1 MTHIESPH
9 LDVTS
14 NVDSADISIKDPKDY
29 SAIEVGVYSKYNFLI
44 PSVSSLKK
52 VSVYL
57 NFETLFKGFNI

>member
-1 MTHIESPH
+1 MTHIKSMH
-9 LDVTS
+9 LNVTS
-14 NVDSADISIKDPKDY
+14 NVDSANISNKDPKDY

-57 NFETLFKGFNI
+57 NFE